1 MVGSGWLIN
10 KDTLY
15 HLRFKTKRARNWKW
29 YGQVYTLQ
37 GVVEKVGYEIIN
49 RGVVYKL
56 IFSDVPGVQVNDE
69 GTGIKWYI
77 TPVIPIDYDMEEDSD
92 TWEIEFDV
100 ETERQKLHDA
110 CDTVLRTF
118 LENEVEE

>member
-29 YGQVYTLQ
+29 YGRVYTLQ
-37 GVVEKVGYEIIN
+37 GAVEKVGYDNIN
-49 RGVVYKL
+49 RDAEYVEIYGNT
-56 IFSDVPGVQVNDE
+56 PGVLGTNKV
-69 GTGIKWYI
+69 TGIKWHI
-77 TPVIPIDYDMEEDSD
+77 SPVIPVDYDMEEDSD

-100 ETERQKLHDA
+100 DTERQKLHDA
-110 CDTVLRTF
+110 CDTVLHTL